1 MKRSYKQNCAL
12 ALASD
17 MLCERWT
24 LLIFRELLIRACR
37 FKDLNAVLTGMGTNL
52 LSNRL
57 KELEQAQLI
66 EKQDTEDKR
75 SHYQLTQLGQSVEPI
90 VLQLIRW
97 GNSHLSGEDEFSHQ
111 PHWDLLAMKALFRVD
126 AFKTRFNVNDV
137 ITLQFS
143 TDKLNAWAQANHNGM
158 RIGLGLVQ
166 DNIDGNIN
174 VENIKSINMT
184 VQEFQQA
191 AQKGKLKDETL
202 QTFIACFS
210 H

>member
-37 FKDLNAVLTGMGTNL
+37 FKDLNTALTGMGTNL

-57 KELEQAQLI
+57 KELEQAALI
-66 EKQDTEDKR
+66 EKQNPTDKR
-75 SHYQLTQLGQSVEPI
+75 SHYQLTPLGQSVEPI

-111 PHWDLLAMKALFRVD
+111 PHWDLLAMKALFNADVFQSVFNGNGIVRVQ
-126 AFKTRFNVNDV
+126 FKSDDLQAWVSATAHGLTFGFGLINDPKESD
-137 ITLQFS
+137 ITVAMNIQQL
-143 TDKLNAWAQANHNGM
+143 TLAADKNT
-158 RIGLGLVQ
+158 I
-166 DNIDGNIN
+166 
-174 VENIKSINMT
+174 T
-184 VQEFQQA
+184 QQ
-191 AQKGKLKDETL
+191 KLLD
-202 QTFIACFS
+202 FISCFS
-210 H
+210 QA

>member
-57 KELEQAQLI
+57 KELEQAKLI
-66 EKQDTEDKR
+66 EKQHPEDKR

-111 PHWDLLAMKALFRVD
+111 HHWDLLAMKALFNAEAFQN
-126 AFKTRFNVNDV
+126 AFKKSGIVRVQFESDD
-137 ITLQFS
+137 LQAWVCA
-143 TDKLNAWAQANHNGM
+143 NAHGLTF
-158 RIGLGLVQ
+158 GLGLFDKPEASDIKLAMTIKQLTLAVEKNTITQ
-166 DNIDGNIN
+166 PILLSFIN
-174 VENIKSINMT
+174 
-184 VQEFQQA
+184 
-191 AQKGKLKDETL
+191 
-202 QTFIACFS
+202 CFS
-210 H
+210 KG